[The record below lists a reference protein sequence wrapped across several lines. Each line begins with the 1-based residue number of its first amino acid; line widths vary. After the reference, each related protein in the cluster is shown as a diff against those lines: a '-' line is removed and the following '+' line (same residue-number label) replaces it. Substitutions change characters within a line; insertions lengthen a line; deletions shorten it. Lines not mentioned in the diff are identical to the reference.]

1 MMTKRRVQSL
11 VRGFTL
17 IELLVVMG
25 ILVVL
30 AVLTGIGVSQV
41 SREARLS
48 SGVNQVVAALGS
60 ARAYAIKNNT
70 TTMLTF
76 AVDVD
81 RDNLGQGEIVELVLA
96 RASGEITSRDE
107 KQQGFDE
114 RYVPILGLPTV
125 QLPRG
130 IKVAGPLN
138 TAYRDAPVGE
148 LADELW
154 VTQPGGDWR
163 TEGGEVISDEM
174 GRMIGVLFAPDGT
187 LVTRNVQV
195 AGGSGVVI
203 RPYLDANRNA
213 YPDVIDLSGEND
225 GYGDTKEFTVYDA
238 VGDECNLHPV
248 QWLGVFDDEAL
259 RRARN
264 DANWSGVNGEK
275 NLNSAITSWVDQFG
289 VPVFFNRYTGVAEVT
304 EP

>member
-70 TTMLTF
+70 TVMLGF
-76 AVDVD
+76 VVYVD
-81 RDNLGQGEIVELVLA
+81 RENLGQGEIVEMILG
-96 RASGEITSRDE
+96 RATGEITT
-107 KQQGFDE
+107 
-114 RYVPILGLPTV
+114 RYGNSQRYDQRFVPVPGLPAV

-138 TAYRDAPVGE
+138 TAYSDAPGGAA
-148 LADELW
+148 ADRLW
-154 VTQPGGDWR
+154 VTQPGGEWR
-163 TEGGEVISDEM
+163 IEQGEVVSDEM
-174 GRMIGVLFAPDGT
+174 GRMFGVMFGPDGT
-187 LVTRNVQV
+187 MITRNVQG
-195 AGGSGVVI
+195 AGGSGAVVW
-203 RPYLDANRNA
+203 PYLDADRNS
-213 YPDVIDLSGEND
+213 YPDVIDVN
-225 GYGDTKEFTVYDA
+225 GYGGSKKFTVYDA
-238 VGDECNLHPV
+238 IGDECDLHPV

-264 DANWSGVNGEK
+264 DANWGGVNGED
-275 NLNSAITSWVDQFG
+275 NLNSAITGWVDQYG
-289 VPVFFNRYTGVAEVT
+289 VPIFFNRYTGVAEVT
-304 EP
+304 KP